1 MQNKEREVYAM
12 KCKRLLALLLI
23 CLLLIPSIMPA
34 TRAATADTVYVR
46 KHVSFVYDNS
56 GSMMNNEKNLKWSYA
71 SYAAQI
77 FAGLLNDTDSLTLNL
92 MNSSKGTKTMNV
104 NLSGDRQSEVDK
116 IRDITNYA
124 EGGTPFTSVN
134 DALKVLVNKG
144 LLDNDQAK
152 NKEIDR
158 SQQYW
163 LVLTTDGQFERQND
177 DSLASLLTGYK
188 NKADL
193 EEDLEAVLKKYSNLQ
208 LVYFGIG
215 TEGASDATQA
225 FDLSGSSALKK
236 YPNFTAVYAKNQDQ
250 IISTMQDLANRIS
263 GRYSVSQGV
272 KFNGKEVTLQVSSET
287 SPIRNIAILAQKTN
301 AKLLSAV
308 DSAGQK
314 LNVNRPANEQYPQ
327 NSSYY
332 NVPAGTKGAHTALIT
347 SPDGK
352 FKAGTVKLTFSE
364 AVNPNDF
371 SLMYEPAVHINLT
384 LQQKDAS
391 GKWVDIP
398 YGEKV
403 QGGKP
408 MRVNYEIVEDGT
420 NKPLDAA
427 KLPGAITEH
436 ITCGDK
442 VVNKGGEFAAPTAN
456 TNITAT
462 ISMMDGA
469 YTVTTMRSIQV
480 VALDDYTFEVSDG
493 LSFYPDELA
502 TNSKDY
508 LEFKVLYKGKPAT
521 GEQLEG
527 FSLDTGDLKGTLKP
541 PEKGVFRFTPK
552 QEGRAPG
559 EIEVKLCFQGNAVA
573 SQKVTVKELIITYE
587 AKAENDLTIFS
598 NEVTTNTK
606 PIVFS
611 VTRTRGTET
620 GPLPQEDSAGFVV
633 EAKTAEGT
641 VLKGVTTYVDG
652 KLHFVTNDPNGQAGE
667 YTVSLMRDG
676 ETLATAHLSVL
687 KYNAQFTAEVFP
699 LGDGKVDL
707 LNLRK
712 NQSALAYV
720 IYADGV
726 PCTAVQLEGMIGN
739 MVLLEHD
746 QSGKFMDMDV
756 SVGSYDGKA
765 ALIVRPT
772 SSAATALGA
781 WFQKMGIALRLVL
794 PGGLKDGPL
803 SVKLT
808 VQAEKGT
815 QITGTLEMIHSAAE
829 MWKFVIL
836 LIVIVALTL
845 LILYTIYCNLRKPR
859 IRAGAI
865 CYYKLQKIGAKYV
878 METKW
883 SEELRWR
890 FTFNTRPES
899 IKTGVK
905 IELRAPERITSSL
918 ICPPADPEAVFP
930 YKANELENYFYWTR
944 CESANAFL
952 KKLRETAKG
961 NKLNLD
967 EVDCM
972 FGTPVAGTQ
981 PPAKANQTAYYT
993 PMLKDQYF
1001 VARKSGNVKDQV
1013 IEIWTFVGKKKV
1025 K

>member
-1 MQNKEREVYAM
+1 M
-12 KCKRLLALLLI
+12 
-23 CLLLIPSIMPA
+23 
-34 TRAATADTVYVR
+34 
-46 KHVSFVYDNS
+46 
-56 GSMMNNEKNLKWSYA
+56 
-71 SYAAQI
+71 
-77 FAGLLNDTDSLTLNL
+77 
-92 MNSSKGTKTMNV
+92 
-104 NLSGDRQSEVDK
+104 
-116 IRDITNYA
+116 
-124 EGGTPFTSVN
+124 
-134 DALKVLVNKG
+134 
-144 LLDNDQAK
+144 
-152 NKEIDR
+152 
-158 SQQYW
+158 
-163 LVLTTDGQFERQND
+163 
-177 DSLASLLTGYK
+177 
-188 NKADL
+188 
-193 EEDLEAVLKKYSNLQ
+193 
-208 LVYFGIG
+208 
-215 TEGASDATQA
+215 
-225 FDLSGSSALKK
+225 KK

-250 IISTMQDLANRIS
+250 IISTMQNLANRIS

-364 AVNPNDF
+364 AVNANDF

-384 LQQKDAS
+384 LQQKDAA
-391 GKWVDIP
+391 GNWVDVP

-442 VVNKGGEFAAPTAN
+442 TVNKGGEFAAPTAN
-456 TNITAT
+456 TNINAT

-469 YTVTTMRSIQV
+469 YTVTTSRSIQV
-480 VALDDYTFEVSDG
+480 VALDDYTFEVSDA

-552 QEGRAPG
+552 EENRAPG
-559 EIEVKLCFQGNAVA
+559 EIDVKLCFQGNAVA
-573 SQKVTVKELIITYE
+573 SQKVTVKELVITYA

-606 PIVFS
+606 PIVFA

-633 EAKTAEGT
+633 EAKTADGT
-641 VLKGVTTYVDG
+641 VLKGVTTYADG

-712 NQSALAYV
+712 NQSSLAYV

-739 MVLLEHD
+739 MILLEHD
-746 QSGKFMDMDV
+746 QPGKFMDMDV

-772 SSAATALGA
+772 SSAKTALGA
-781 WFQKMGIALRLVL
+781 LFQNLGIAVRLVW

-815 QITGTLEMIHSAAE
+815 QITGTLEMIHSVAE
-829 MWKFVIL
+829 MLWYVI
-836 LIVIVALTL
+836 TL
-845 LILYTIYCNLRKPR
+845 LILVGLALVTIYLIIINLSKPR
-859 IRAGAI
+859 VAKGTIYYYRLTAAGDEYMVADRGSTDVKWRLAI
-865 CYYKLQKIGAKYV
+865 TRQPQKLGTRGALKLQAKDSGYFQ
-878 METKW
+878 
-883 SEELRWR
+883 L
-890 FTFNTRPES
+890 P
-899 IKTGVK
+899 
-905 IELRAPERITSSL
+905 
-918 ICPPADPEAVFP
+918 CPPTDPEALIAVDGATLDHYYYRSCSPDGREFLRVLAGAP
-930 YKANELENYFYWTR
+930 RGYR
-944 CESANAFL
+944 ISA
-952 KKLRETAKG
+952 E
-961 NKLNLD
+961 
-967 EVDCM
+967 EVD
-972 FGTPVAGTQ
+972 PVLDISSLGAGREPSEKPYIFTRTLSSE
-981 PPAKANQTAYYT
+981 AI
-993 PMLKDQYF
+993 F
-1001 VARKSGNVKDQV
+1001 WRKTNNDKIID
-1013 IEIWTFVGKKKV
+1013 IWSYIADA
-1025 K
+1025 